1 MMEFGLKT
9 LHALSVASAA
19 SAVATAR
26 PSMKHEWGVL
36 VPLGAPRPRRAGSG
50 SSVTHLKG

>member
-1 MMEFGLKT
+1 MEFGLKT
-9 LHALSVASAA
+9 LHAPSVASAA

-26 PSMKHEWGVL
+26 LSMKHEWGGL
-36 VPLGAPRPRRAGSG
+36 VPLGAPRPRRAGSC